1 MPIQLIN
8 KESGLNV
15 EVMRR
20 PIRPENIVR
29 RPRIVMKDREGNE
42 VKTLLRA
49 KVLAGVNEK
58 DGKPIYQKLKFL
70 CPTCEAGNPKKDC
83 PICKGEGVVD
93 AFTNYEKVL
102 TVNGKEMGDEDE
114 VCYWAVHE
122 DGTEEEFPMFEADGE
137 LIVQMELPKSKLNDF
152 YVESWDEL
160 EATWKTRKGEKV
172 QDKYVLNKLY
182 EEAERYVVE
191 GIMGAGK
198 FVKAR
203 GHQEWYFIL
212 FPTIRDD
219 GTFGWLVGY
228 WQAKIEM
235 KHLMP
240 VPKEVEVA
248 EEKKTPAKSYLP
260 ELQAIVG

>member
-1 MPIQLIN
+1 MPIQFIN
-8 KESGLNV
+8 KESGLNL

-29 RPRIVMKDREGNE
+29 RPKIVMKDSEGDE
-42 VKTLLRA
+42 VKSMMRA
-49 KVLAGVNEK
+49 KGFVGIDEK
-58 DGKPIYQKLKFL
+58 TGKPIYRRLQFL
-70 CPTCEAGNPKKDC
+70 CPICEVGKADKGC
-83 PICKGEGVVD
+83 TICKGRGV
-93 AFTNYEKVL
+93 AELFTNYEKAM
-102 TVNGKEMGDEDE
+102 TVNGDEIGEEEE
-114 VCYWAVHE
+114 VSYWAQKE
-122 DGTEEEFPMFEADGE
+122 DGTEEEFPKFEPDSE
-137 LIVQMELPKSKLNDF
+137 LIVQLELPKSKLNDF

-160 EATWKTRKGEKV
+160 EATWKKKKGEKV
-172 QDKYVLNKLY
+172 QDKYAVTKLY
-182 EEAERYVVE
+182 EEAERYVVD

-203 GHQEWYFIL
+203 GHQEWYFVC

-228 WQAKIEM
+228 WQSKIEM

-240 VPKEVEVA
+240 VPKAVEVA

>member
-1 MPIQLIN
+1 MPIQFIN
-8 KESGLNV
+8 RKSGLNL

-29 RPRIVMKDREGNE
+29 RPKIVMKDSEGNE
-42 VKTLLRA
+42 VKTMMRA
-49 KVLAGVNEK
+49 KVLVGLNEN
-58 DGKPIYQKLKFL
+58 DGKPIYRRLKFL
-70 CPTCEAGNPKKDC
+70 CPTCEGNPKKDC
-83 PICKGEGVVD
+83 PICKGEGVAD

-102 TVNGKEMGDEDE
+102 TVNGEEMGDEEE
-114 VCYWAVHE
+114 VSYWAVHE
-122 DGTEEEFPMFEADGE
+122 DGTEELFPKFEADGE
-137 LIVQMELPKSKLNDF
+137 LIVQMEIPKSKLNDF
-152 YVESWDEL
+152 YIESWDEL
-160 EATWKTRKGEKV
+160 EATWKKRKGEKV
-172 QDKYVLNKLY
+172 QDKYAVSKLY
-182 EEAERYVVE
+182 EEAERYVVD

-203 GHQEWYFIL
+203 GHQEWYFVC

-228 WQAKIEM
+228 WQSKIEM

-240 VPKEVEVA
+240 VPKAVEVA